1 MLSSSTTSST
11 AFNGNGSVPAGFG
24 AAPASIQVQ
33 QPNFYSAS
41 AVPAGKPSSSLSYP
55 HPSLPQV
62 PVLRI
67 NDVAMQFGRQ
77 YYTMLSRETDKV
89 HFFYNKQ
96 SYSQHGTEGDQ
107 EAPLCFGLEEIH
119 QRINAL
125 GYSGCRV
132 FISNIDCQPSVN
144 GGIMIMTVGRIQL
157 KSGSVKRFV
166 QTVFLAEQ
174 PSGYYVL
181 NDMFRFINAE
191 SDDPVPVVERSSLA
205 SSLSPSLSSLSSAQV
220 EQTLLKTT
228 ASPSVVLDKKQEA
241 EVVPAKAEEPEKKE
255 TKEVKEAKEV
265 KEEVIKTP
273 QNKPG
278 PIAPPSAARSK
289 EPSSPTLS
297 SPSSTNSS
305 SWASL
310 AAIQD
315 AAQWKSTGI
324 IAAAESVKVVITETP
339 VIAEPAAPQ
348 KKTFTPRAQQS
359 QQQQQPKGE
368 WKPHFNPA
376 ASIYVGGL
384 RSEPKPTEQVIRQ
397 VFSVFGEIK
406 TVDWGKDCAYVE
418 FESAEAAQKIH
429 NQVVN
434 VVGTDVKIL
443 PRRVIHPGYR
453 FHNNNTNNQI
463 QNSSNQNN
471 NYSNNRSPRV
481 FTKKTSEQQPQH

>member
-1 MLSSSTTSST
+1 
-11 AFNGNGSVPAGFG
+11 
-24 AAPASIQVQ
+24 
-33 QPNFYSAS
+33 
-41 AVPAGKPSSSLSYP
+41 
-55 HPSLPQV
+55 
-62 PVLRI
+62 
-67 NDVAMQFGRQ
+67 MQFGRQ

-157 KSGSVKRFV
+157 KTGSVKRFV

-191 SDDPVPVVERSSLA
+191 SEDPVPVVERST
-205 SSLSPSLSSLSSAQV
+205 LSSAQV
-220 EQTLLKTT
+220 EEIILKT
-228 ASPSVVLDKKQEA
+228 SPVV
-241 EVVPAKAEEPEKKE
+241 EKKE
-255 TKEVKEAKEV
+255 EVKEEKKEEFKEE
-265 KEEVIKTP
+265 KEEVIKTL

-278 PIAPPSAARSK
+278 PIAPPSSAARNV
-289 EPSSPTLS
+289 PSSPVSSTPS
-297 SPSSTNSS
+297 SPP

-315 AAQWKSTGI
+315 PGQWKSADI
-324 IAAAESVKVVITETP
+324 IATTPLAKVLITETIVP
-339 VIAEPAAPQ
+339 EPSHATQ
-348 KKTFTPRAQQS
+348 KKTSFTPRN
-359 QQQQQPKGE
+359 QQQPKGE
-368 WKPHFNPA
+368 WKPHFNPG

-384 RSEPKPTEQVIRQ
+384 RMEPKPTEQAIRQ
-397 VFSVFGEIK
+397 VFSVFGGIK
-406 TVDWGKDCAYVE
+406 SVDWGKDCAYVE
-418 FESAEAAQKIH
+418 FESAEVAQKIH
-429 NQVVN
+429 NQIVN
-434 VVGTDVKIL
+434 VAGADVKIL

-453 FHNNNTNNQI
+453 FHNNN
-463 QNSSNQNN
+463 NN
-471 NYSNNRSPRV
+471 NNSGNIGNYSSRSPRV
-481 FTKKTSEQQPQH
+481 YTKKQSSSSSSEQQQN

>member
-1 MLSSSTTSST
+1 MLSSSSSS

-33 QPNFYSAS
+33 QPNFYTATS
-41 AVPAGKPSSSLSYP
+41 GKATSSLSYP

-144 GGIMIMTVGRIQL
+144 GGIMIMAVGRIQL

-191 SDDPVPVVERSSLA
+191 SEDPVPVVDR

-220 EQTLLKTT
+220 EETVLKTT
-228 ASPSVVLDKKQEA
+228 STANVAEKKQE
-241 EVVPAKAEEPEKKE
+241 EVVPKVEEQEKKE
-255 TKEVKEAKEV
+255 VVVKEV

-289 EPSSPTLS
+289 EPSSPTSLS
-297 SPSSTNSS
+297 SPSSSPSSTTSS

-324 IAAAESVKVVITETP
+324 IAAAESAKVVITETP
-339 VIAEPAAPQ
+339 VVPIVEPVAAASQ
-348 KKTFTPRAQQS
+348 KKTFTPRSQS
-359 QQQQQPKGE
+359 SQQQQPKGE

-384 RSEPKPTEQVIRQ
+384 RTEPKPTEQVIRQ
-397 VFSVFGEIK
+397 VFSVYGDIK
-406 TVDWGKDCAYVE
+406 SVDWGKDCAYVE

-429 NQVVN
+429 NQVVS
-434 VVGTDVKIL
+434 VAGTDVKIL

-453 FHNNNTNNQI
+453 FHNNN
-463 QNSSNQNN
+463 NN
-471 NYSNNRSPRV
+471 NNNSQNYNNNRSPRV
-481 FTKKTSEQQPQH
+481 FTKKTSDQQQQQQQQ